1 MGKTHDE
8 KNHDED
14 KSKKELLENYDTI
27 LKESA
32 ILTTFSAI
40 LFGFLLENAIN
51 PPPFFTAIDKMFL
64 ISSLYS
70 ITLAA
75 CLFIMPVIYHHIQ
88 FPYTNFEKFRIR
100 SHRFTLFGLL
110 PAGLTLFL
118 GLELA
123 LSSIIHQLYLSISL
137 AALPF
142 LFVLLL
148 YKLRK

>member
-1 MGKTHDE
+1 MPD
-8 KNHDED
+8 DD
-14 KSKKELLENYDTI
+14 KSDKELLANYDTI

-51 PPPFFTAIDKMFL
+51 PPSFFTTIDKIFL

-88 FPYTNFEKFRIR
+88 FPYRNFEKFRVR

-123 LSSIIHQLYLSISL
+123 LSSIINQLYLSLTL

-142 LFVLLL
+142 LFVLLF

>member
-1 MGKTHDE
+1 MEKTPDDE
-8 KNHDED
+8 KSD
-14 KSKKELLENYDTI
+14 KELLANYDTI

-51 PPPFFTAIDKMFL
+51 PPSFFTTIDKIFL

-88 FPYTNFEKFRIR
+88 FPYRNFEKFRVR

-123 LSSIIHQLYLSISL
+123 LSSIINQLYLSLTL

-142 LFVLLL
+142 LFVLLF

>member
-1 MGKTHDE
+1 ME
-8 KNHDED
+8 KMPDDD
-14 KSKKELLENYDTI
+14 KSDKELLANYDTI

-51 PPPFFTAIDKMFL
+51 PPSFFTTIDKIFL

-88 FPYTNFEKFRIR
+88 FPYRNFEKFRVR

-123 LSSIIHQLYLSISL
+123 LSSIINQLYLSLTL

-142 LFVLLL
+142 LFVLLF

>member
-1 MGKTHDE
+1 MEKTPD
-8 KNHDED
+8 DD
-14 KSKKELLENYDTI
+14 KSDKELLANYDTI

-51 PPPFFTAIDKMFL
+51 PPSFFTTIDKIFL

-88 FPYTNFEKFRIR
+88 FPYRNFEKFRVR

-123 LSSIIHQLYLSISL
+123 LSSIINQLYLSLTL

-142 LFVLLL
+142 LFVLLF